1 MLIFLAEIKNILM
14 KFRKMHGCGNDYV
27 VVNGFK
33 ENIDKLTAEKIAFL
47 CAPHFG
53 IGSEGLLIALPSKIA
68 DFRMRMFNI
77 DGTEAE
83 MCGNGI
89 RCISKFA
96 FDEKIINKKIAR
108 VETKAGIKAVELMF
122 DDDDVFSGVKVNMGK
137 AEFLENPAREY
148 DLNCVSV
155 GNPHA
160 VMVVEDVKNFPV
172 QELGPKI
179 EKHSGFP
186 NKTNVEFV
194 EIANRNEVNLR
205 VWERGC
211 AETFACG
218 TGSCATVAA
227 LKKLGLVDNNC
238 VVNLKGGS
246 LKIEIADDEIFMT
259 GNAISVFDGDIEL

>member
-1 MLIFLAEIKNILM
+1 M

-27 VVNGFK
+27 VINGFK
-33 ENIDKLTAEKIAFL
+33 ENIDDLTTDRIAFL
-47 CAPHFG
+47 CTPHFG
-53 IGSEGLLIALPSKIA
+53 VGSEGLLIALPSKVA
-68 DFRMRMFNI
+68 DFRMRMFNV

-96 FDEKIINKKIAR
+96 FDEKIINKKTAK
-108 VETKAGIKAVELMF
+108 VETKAGIKAVELIF
-122 DDDDVFSGVKVNMGK
+122 NENGFVGVRVNMGK
-137 AEFLENPAREY
+137 AEFFENPTEEY

-160 VMVVEDVKNFPV
+160 IMIVDDVKNFPV
-172 QELGPKI
+172 SELGPKI
-179 EKHSGFP
+179 ENHKCFP

-194 EIANRNEVNLR
+194 EIVSKDEVNLR

-227 LKKLGLVDNNC
+227 LRKLGLVNDVC
-238 VVNLKGGS
+238 TVKLKGGN
-246 LKIEIADDEIFMT
+246 LKIEIINDEIFMT
-259 GNAISVFDGDIEL
+259 GNAISVFNGDIELQ